1 MTANDSKSY
10 CDNLDQLVDEY
21 NNTYHWFIGKKAIDA
36 DQCALNEEIETNHKA
51 PIFKVDDRLR
61 ITNHK
66 NIFRKGYTK
75 NCLFKNYL

>member
-1 MTANDSKSY
+1 MIV
-10 CDNLDQLVDEY
+10 NLIVIIQTSQQM
-21 NNTYHWFIGKKAIDA
+21 NTIILIIGAIKKAIDA

-61 ITNHK
+61 ITKHK